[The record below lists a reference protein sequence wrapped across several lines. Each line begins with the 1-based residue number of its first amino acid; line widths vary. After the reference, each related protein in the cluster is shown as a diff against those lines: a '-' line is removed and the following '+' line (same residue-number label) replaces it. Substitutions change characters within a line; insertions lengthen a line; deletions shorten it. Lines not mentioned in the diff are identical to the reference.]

1 MLPER
6 LQTTLNKENVPF
18 NVNSLCNL
26 GPMQCCS
33 ARGSKQHF
41 TGKNSGNSGNVV
53 CTTSGHALYIYI
65 YQVFHVKKICKVI
78 SSSIFYPAIGQTF
91 SQTLS
96 KKVSL
101 SLSHAMLLK
110 PMQSWLGFRK
120 ASGPRLHNGTLN
132 GTIQWKASIQ

>member
-1 MLPER
+1 MQSWPYAVLFRQR
-6 LQTTLNKENVPF
+6 LQATF
-18 NVNSLCNL
+18 H
-26 GPMQCCS
+26 
-33 ARGSKQHF
+33 R
-41 TGKNSGNSGNVV
+41 KNSGNSGNVV

-78 SSSIFYPAIGQTF
+78 SNSIFYPAIGQTF

-110 PMQSWLGFRK
+110 PMQS
-120 ASGPRLHNGTLN
+120 
-132 GTIQWKASIQ
+132 